1 MILIIDDDSSI
12 RSSLT
17 FMLKRAGYETEAVPG
32 PKEAIEVVRSTE
44 PELILMDMNFS
55 LSTSGEEG
63 LTLLRQVRIF
73 RPEVPVILMTAWGS
87 IQLAV
92 QGMQAGAFDFI
103 TKPWVNSAFLKSV
116 ETALALNRKE
126 DIAPASNRGEMDGK
140 FRFDKIIGR
149 SPALLGVLNT
159 IGRIAKTNASVLITG
174 ESGVGKESFP
184 QIIHQYSRR
193 KHGQYIAVNCG
204 AIPEG
209 TIDSELFGHE
219 KGAFTGAIGERKGY
233 FGEADGGTIFLDE
246 VGELPLPT
254 QARLLRVLESGE
266 FIKVGSSKVQKT
278 DVRIVAATNVNLTQA
293 IAEGRFREDLYYRL
307 NTVPI
312 QIPPLRER
320 GDDVLL
326 LFRKFAADFAAKYRM
341 PAIQLTEDA
350 KKELLAY
357 PWPGNVRQLK
367 NITEQ
372 ISIIETNREITAAI
386 LQTYLPAQN
395 VQRLPALLGTR
406 ESKSFESERE
416 ILYSVLFDMR
426 QEVAE
431 LRKMVHNMMAERA
444 GQVAQMGQVGQ
455 VVATPV
461 VTTANQPSV
470 PAIIHPMQQATVCP
484 KDDDDDIQDTEEYV
498 EENLALDEVEK
509 EMIRKALEKHH
520 GKRKG
525 AARDLKISERTLY
538 RKIKE
543 YELD

>member
-1 MILIIDDDSSI
+1 MTKAEIQQVKLRFGII
-12 RSSLT
+12 
-17 FMLKRAGYETEAVPG
+17 GNTEALSR
-32 PKEAIEVVRSTE
+32 AIDVA
-44 PELILMDMNFS
+44 I
-55 LSTSGEEG
+55 
-63 LTLLRQVRIF
+63 QV
-73 RPEVPVILMTAWGS
+73 
-87 IQLAV
+87 
-92 QGMQAGAFDFI
+92 
-103 TKPWVNSAFLKSV
+103 
-116 ETALALNRKE
+116 
-126 DIAPASNRGEMDGK
+126 APTD
-140 FRFDKIIGR
+140 
-149 SPALLGVLNT
+149 L
-159 IGRIAKTNASVLITG
+159 SVLITG

-293 IAEGRFREDLYYRL
+293 IADGRFREDLYYRL

-320 GDDVLL
+320 GEDVLL
-326 LFRKFAADFAAKYRM
+326 LFRKFAGDFAEKYRM

-350 KKELLAY
+350 KQVLLAY

-372 ISIIETNREITAAI
+372 ISIIETNREINAAI
-386 LQTYLPAQN
+386 LQGYLPVQN
-395 VQRLPALLGTR
+395 TQRLPALFGIKD
-406 ESKSFESERE
+406 SKNFESERE

-426 QEVAE
+426 QEVSE
-431 LRKMVHNMMAERA
+431 LKKMVHNLMAEK
-444 GQVAQMGQVGQ
+444 GNVSLV
-455 VVATPV
+455 TPV
-461 VTTANQPSV
+461 PPASV
-470 PAIIHPMQQATVCP
+470 PTIIHPVKAPCP
-484 KDDDDDIQDTEEYV
+484 VDDDIQDTEEYV
-498 EENLALDEVEK
+498 EESLSLDEVKK

-520 GKRKG
+520 GNRKS
-525 AARDLKISERTLY
+525 AAQDLNISDRTLY

-543 YELD
+543 YGLD